1 VTKEEPEI
9 GNQDAAVLR
18 KRVAEFCERSGYRL
32 STQADSIIF
41 DMTKMKQLDG
51 DFYCPC
57 QVEKTP
63 ETVCVCE
70 AVRNGLVGIMG
81 ACFCGLILSKE

>member
-1 VTKEEPEI
+1 MTKEEF
-9 GNQDAAVLR
+9 GTDNQEVRVLR
-18 KRVAEFCERSGYRL
+18 ERVAEFCERSGYRL
-32 STQADSIIF
+32 SSQADSILF
-41 DMTKMKQLDG
+41 DMTKMKQVVG

-57 QVEKTP
+57 QAQKTP

-70 AVRNGLVGIMG
+70 AVRKGLVDIMG